1 MSFSSKLIIILTHSE
16 IIDSIIGV
24 FYNDINMIVATAR
37 IKGDSMPDS
46 KLYLKNI
53 ESFTQLKEHINQE
66 VTIFLTGLGYTY
78 IISNFSKID
87 IYEEENNNKKR
98 KKVLIKEIENDP
110 NIISDDEI
118 DHIPISIFRDQIN
131 LLIDYMQDDS
141 ESKRRLVY
149 YEKDNT
155 KYVEIIATAT
165 HQEFHIHFNQAPNRN
180 GWDQLDVAI
189 SYLPQ

>member
-1 MSFSSKLIIILTHSE
+1 
-16 IIDSIIGV
+16 
-24 FYNDINMIVATAR
+24 MIVATAR
-37 IKGDSMPDS
+37 IKGDYMPDS

-66 VTIFLTGLGYTY
+66 VSIFLKGSGYTDT
-78 IISNFSKID
+78 ISNFSKID
-87 IYEEENNNKKR
+87 IYEEKNNKR
-98 KKVLIKEIENDP
+98 REKVLIKEIENDP

-131 LLIDYMQDDS
+131 LLIDYMQEDS
-141 ESKRRLVY
+141 ESQRRLVY
-149 YEKDNT
+149 YAKDNT
-155 KYVEIIATAT
+155 EYVEIIATAT

-180 GWDQLDVAI
+180 GWEQLDVAI